1 MLLLLAAASP
11 APWSPAAPD
20 KSVAVIR
27 LSGEVDDFS
36 RDTLFR
42 HFREAESAGAK
53 TVILEI
59 DTYGGLVTSGLD
71 ISRFLRGQSE
81 IHVIA
86 FIDNKAI
93 SAGALV
99 ALACDEIVMAPG
111 AVLGDCAPIVLD
123 QTGNLAPLPAA
134 ERAKMQSPILR
145 DFEDSARRDGYNPL
159 LVDAMVKVET
169 SVYLIADAQGHER
182 IVDEADYKKLTAAG
196 EWKDASGVTNPIDGP
211 ETLLTVGPDL
221 AHRLG
226 LSKSIARNAQEL
238 AAARGLTIVAD
249 LRPGFG
255 DHLVESLNSHGGRF
269 LLMVVFMLSLY
280 ICLHAPGHGAAEA
293 VAVVS
298 LGLLAGVP
306 MLTGYAQWWELGII
320 FVGLGLCAFEL
331 LVFPGHG
338 LSLGV
343 GLVMVLF
350 GLLMTFVTKDA
361 GPGWFPTSHQ
371 AWHQMRTGLA
381 IMIGAGVVSVVGA
394 AILRPFLPKLPLFR
408 RFILTET
415 NDGPVRTAGTPLL
428 AGEDVWPFVGTV
440 GVAVTD
446 LKPGGMVRFPFAD
459 DTRNAPVVSASG
471 FAGEGAKVVVQE
483 ARGNHIVVRAV

>member
-1 MLLLLAAASP
+1 MAPADSASRKCRKSVSRVKSST
-11 APWSPAAPD
+11 SPCRRMTAPD

-27 LSGEVDDFS
+27 LQGEVDDFT

-42 HFREAESAGAK
+42 HFREAESAGAI
-53 TVILEI
+53 T
-59 DTYGGLVTSGLD
+59 
-71 ISRFLRGQSE
+71 ISSQAS
-81 IHVIA
+81 
-86 FIDNKAI
+86 AI
-93 SAGALV
+93 R
-99 ALACDEIVMAPG
+99 
-111 AVLGDCAPIVLD
+111 APIVLD

-145 DFEDSARRDGYNPL
+145 DFEDSARRSGYNPL

-169 SVYLIADAQGHER
+169 TVYLVADAQDHER
-182 IVDEADYKKLTAAG
+182 IIDEAEYKKLTANG
-196 EWKDASGVTNPIDGP
+196 EWKDATGVTNPIDGP
-211 ETLLTVGPDL
+211 DTLLTVGPDL

-238 AAARGLTIVAD
+238 AVGRGLNIVAD
-249 LRPGFG
+249 LRPGVG
-255 DHLVESLNSHGGRF
+255 DHLVEALNSHGGRF
-269 LLMVVFMLSLY
+269 VLLVVFMLSLY

-306 MLTGYAQWWELGII
+306 MLTGYAQWWELGLI

-381 IMIGAGVVSVVGA
+381 IMVGA
-394 AILRPFLPKLPLFR
+394 AAVSIIFAAMLRPFLPKLPIFR
-408 RFILTET
+408 RFILTQT
-415 NDGPVRTAGTPLL
+415 NDGRIQAAGTPLH

-440 GVAVTD
+440 GVALTD
-446 LKPGGMVRFPFAD
+446 LRPGGLVQFPFAND
-459 DTRNAPVVSASG
+459 MRSAPVVSVNG
-471 FAGEGAKVVVQE
+471 FVNEGAKVVVQ
-483 ARGNHIVVRAV
+483 